1 MVHTSPEKYAHLCE
15 VDNEAKKEKERA
27 WKQYTDYRSRNRM
40 SLQEEMEM
48 QEEMGL
54 FDEEGEK
61 NEPEED

>member
-1 MVHTSPEKYAHLCE
+1 MAHTSPEKYAHLFE
-15 VDNEAKKEKERA
+15 IDNKAKEEKERA

-40 SLQEEMEM
+40 SLQEEREM

-54 FDEEGEK
+54 FDEEGKE